1 MLRGRVALV
10 TGAGRGLGRAHALA
24 LAAHGAAVVINDLDA
39 GPAAEVAGE
48 VCARGGQAIA
58 DHTDVAS
65 IRGGRQAVQTAIDSF
80 GRIDVL
86 VNNAGFAH
94 GGGTVEV
101 PDDDGLD
108 ALLAVHF
115 KAAVGT
121 MAAAFPDMRTRGWG
135 RIVNT
140 VSEASLDPRFVAS
153 VGYGAAKA
161 ALWSATLVA
170 AAQWETH
177 GITVNAIS
185 PGAARASTPTCS
197 TPASGTAHRP
207 TSISTRPTSPPS
219 SPTWHR
225 RTPATSPAGS
235 STPPAATCASTRR
248 RGRRSPSSPD
258 ACTRRLTVQPGEP
271 SMARSSCFLTLP
283 DAVSGRLAMA
293 IQRRGT
299 LNDARCSRPNRSRSP
314 ASTSAPVTTR

>member
-1 MLRGRVALV
+1 MTAGPSLAGKVAIV

-24 LAAHGAAVVINDLDA
+24 LAAHGAAVVVNDLDA

-48 VCARGGQAIA
+48 VRARGGQAIA

-65 IRGGRQAVQTAIDSF
+65 IRGGQQVVQTAIDCF

-115 KAAVGT
+115 KAAVGA
-121 MAAAFPDMRTRGWG
+121 MAAAFADMRTRGWG

-153 VGYGAAKA
+153 LGYGAAKA

-185 PGAARASTPTCS
+185 PGARTRLNADVLDAGFRDGASAHVDLDPS
-197 TPASGTAHRP
+197 HVAAVVAYLASEDAGDITGRIIHTAGGHVREYATTR
-207 TSISTRPTSPPS
+207 TSQSELV
-219 SPTWHR
+219 
-225 RTPATSPAGS
+225 
-235 STPPAATCASTRR
+235 
-248 RGRRSPSSPD
+248 
-258 ACTRRLTVQPGEP
+258 RRLQAALE
-271 SMARSSCFLTLP
+271 RS
-283 DAVSGRLAMA
+283 AG
-293 IQRRGT
+293 
-299 LNDARCSRPNRSRSP
+299 
-314 ASTSAPVTTR
+314 